1 MKRFALI
8 IMTIAT
14 IFAQQVHAQYYSVN
28 FDAKTVAAMVAAY
41 GTGTV
46 AEAYYDEQVQ
56 NILKHYKASEVATAG
71 IFASKFLERKALTDL
86 GIWSSATEN
95 YYYRRIYHLVAHKII
110 PKTWIVAKLML
121 RSPQTALH
129 WCSYL
134 MKGLWL
140 CLRIYRQWR
149 SPAKRWLSARNR
161 STLLCSILGWRFE
174 VLS

>member
-14 IFAQQVHAQYYSVN
+14 IFAQQVYAQYYSVN

-71 IFASKFLERKALTDL
+71 IFASKFLEGRHSL
-86 GIWSSATEN
+86 IWASGAVPPKITTTAGFITWWRTRLS
-95 YYYRRIYHLVAHKII
+95 RRHGL
-110 PKTWIVAKLML
+110 
-121 RSPQTALH
+121 SP
-129 WCSYL
+129 
-134 MKGLWL
+134 
-140 CLRIYRQWR
+140 
-149 SPAKRWLSARNR
+149 N
-161 STLLCSILGWRFE
+161 
-174 VLS
+174 

>member
-56 NILKHYKASEVATAG
+56 NILKRLPPTV
-71 IFASKFLERKALTDL
+71 LEPLQKRIMT
-86 GIWSSATEN
+86 S
-95 YYYRRIYHLVAHKII
+95 RCRIY
-110 PKTWIVAKLML
+110 
-121 RSPQTALH
+121 
-129 WCSYL
+129 
-134 MKGLWL
+134 
-140 CLRIYRQWR
+140 
-149 SPAKRWLSARNR
+149 
-161 STLLCSILGWRFE
+161 
-174 VLS
+174 

>member
-1 MKRFALI
+1 
-8 IMTIAT
+8 MTIAT

-95 YYYRRIYHLVAHKII
+95 YYNTSVI
-110 PKTWIVAKLML
+110 
-121 RSPQTALH
+121 
-129 WCSYL
+129 
-134 MKGLWL
+134 
-140 CLRIYRQWR
+140 
-149 SPAKRWLSARNR
+149 
-161 STLLCSILGWRFE
+161 F
-174 VLS
+174 

>member
-56 NILKHYKASEVATAG
+56 NILKHYKARKWPLPEYLPASSWKGRHSLIWASGAVPPKITTTAG
-71 IFASKFLERKALTDL
+71 FITWWRTRLS
-86 GIWSSATEN
+86 
-95 YYYRRIYHLVAHKII
+95 RRHGL
-110 PKTWIVAKLML
+110 
-121 RSPQTALH
+121 SP
-129 WCSYL
+129 
-134 MKGLWL
+134 
-140 CLRIYRQWR
+140 
-149 SPAKRWLSARNR
+149 N
-161 STLLCSILGWRFE
+161 
-174 VLS
+174 